1 MATDDGFINISGE
14 LKASK
19 IRSVLGTANTIGD
32 CCINSPMRTCASKK
46 ALDEQ
51 LSMPQDSGDG
61 IIKFSEFYCASV
73 VSGTIITASETSNYY
88 QNADNGIISVFIE
101 PDSVVTDS
109 TGKKNFGY
117 KGPSC
122 SSFTVKSATASNAAC
137 VEAACKCSYFSLNSG
152 SYRVCFQDALTS
164 SHAIV
169 SCCVSVGLGSGCCIY
184 YNAQKI
190 AGMCG
195 RTFGDDKTPDNKP
208 SGFTKVTPGYTQAQ
222 TTGGRGSS
230 DIRLK
235 ENIEFTGLSN
245 SGLKIYNFDYI
256 NKPGRYQGV
265 MAQDL
270 LEIDNYHPAVTTD
283 KNGYYMVDYNNIDVE
298 FKNVFL

>member
-1 MATDDGFINISGE
+1 
-14 LKASK
+14 
-19 IRSVLGTANTIGD
+19 
-32 CCINSPMRTCASKK
+32 
-46 ALDEQ
+46 
-51 LSMPQDSGDG
+51 
-61 IIKFSEFYCASV
+61 
-73 VSGTIITASETSNYY
+73 
-88 QNADNGIISVFIE
+88 
-101 PDSVVTDS
+101 
-109 TGKKNFGY
+109 
-117 KGPSC
+117 
-122 SSFTVKSATASNAAC
+122 
-137 VEAACKCSYFSLNSG
+137 
-152 SYRVCFQDALTS
+152 
-164 SHAIV
+164 
-169 SCCVSVGLGSGCCIY
+169 
-184 YNAQKI
+184 
-190 AGMCG
+190 MCG